1 MTTNAIKLPQA
12 IERVLVDAAADP
24 DFCQALLA
32 RRLEALD
39 ARGHILEPSERA
51 LLQAV
56 PEAQLRAVIDGLRD
70 VAKEPVA
77 PAPPAPLGPGGP
89 FPPPAG
95 IRPDQVPVPA
105 GIRPDR
111 IPMAPQ
117 GIRPDPVPPEAPEPP
132 SDPPPDEPVP
142 VPAGIRPDDPTRG
155 IRPDDPLVR
164 GIRPT
169 RLLVGAAV
177 TAALGGGA
185 YYLLSATHGVR
196 PDRPA
201 AVQPIA
207 DAGAPDAAGKKT
219 PVDEE

>member
-1 MTTNAIKLPQA
+1 MTTEAIKLPQA

-24 DFCQALLA
+24 DFCEALLA

-39 ARGHILEPSERA
+39 ARGHALAPSERA
-51 LLQAV
+51 LLGAV
-56 PEAQLRAVIDGLRD
+56 PEAQLRTVIDRLRD
-70 VAKEPVA
+70 VAREPVA
-77 PAPPAPLGPGGP
+77 PAPPAPDGP

-95 IRPDQVPVPA
+95 IRPDQIPVPA
-105 GIRPDR
+105 GIRPDQ
-111 IPMAPQ
+111 IPVAPQ
-117 GIRPDPVPPEAPEPP
+117 GIRPDPVPPKEPEPP
-132 SDPPPDEPVP
+132 SDPPPDEPVL

-155 IRPDDPLVR
+155 IRPEDPRVR

-169 RLLVGAAV
+169 RLLIGAAV

-185 YYLLSATHGVR
+185 YYLLTATHGVR

-201 AVQPIA
+201 AVQPVV
-207 DAGAPDAAGKKT
+207 DAGAPDAVEKKT